1 MRSQIKPHIIKI
13 ITSGRLLRIKRALAE
28 GRRKRGGSEHT
39 VTVYLRINDPY
50 SYILLQTL
58 KEFSAR
64 YAIIFDFRSV
74 LRLQSDMYP
83 APELWEKNAFA
94 DASFLAQGQQLDF
107 PTTRPQYSP
116 EQDLQFT
123 AQLLHWEL
131 QPGYLDNAEALFKAY
146 WHQDKSQLNSLVDEK
161 ISSHAECYQH
171 HLQANENLLV
181 SNGHYLSAM
190 LHYGE
195 KPAAEWYW
203 GLNRIEYL
211 ASRLNELGL
220 DHSPSSP
227 ALFTRNN
234 NTAVGAETVT
244 ANTRQ
249 NSKELILYW
258 SARSP
263 YSYLGIVRARRL
275 AAKYHLELIVKPVL
289 PMIMRRMQVPS
300 TKSFYILNDTKREA
314 NKHGL
319 PFGFVADPLGNGVE
333 RCYAL
338 VEFAQSAGRGNEFL
352 ECFARGVWAQGIR
365 AETDAGLQKIVEMA
379 GLNWQQ
385 AKPLLDSDNWRYAV
399 QKNLVEMYGND
410 LWGVPSFRYGEVKVF
425 GQDRLDRIEQA
436 IVGDG

>member
-1 MRSQIKPHIIKI
+1 MRSHIKPYIINI
-13 ITSGRLLRIKRALAE
+13 ITSSRLLRLKRGLAE
-28 GRRKRGGSEHT
+28 RRRIRSGSDHT
-39 VTVYLRINDPY
+39 VTVYLRINDPH

-64 YAIIFDFRSV
+64 YAIKFDFRSV

-94 DASFLAQGQQLDF
+94 DASFLAQRQQLDF
-107 PTTRPQYSP
+107 PDTRPQYSA
-116 EQDLQFT
+116 EQDLQIT

-146 WHQDKSQLNSLVDEK
+146 WHQDQSQLDSLLDQK
-161 ISSHAECYQH
+161 ISDHAECYQH
-171 HLQANENLLV
+171 HLQANENLLK

-190 LHYGE
+190 LHYGD

-211 ASRLNELGL
+211 ESRLSELGL
-220 DHSPSSP
+220 DGAPNSPP
-227 ALFTRNN
+227 LFSCDDTLTTDDQAVATNAG
-234 NTAVGAETVT
+234 TAG
-244 ANTRQ
+244 
-249 NSKELILYW
+249 KELVLYW

-275 AAKYHLELIVKPVL
+275 AAKYQIELVIKPVL

-319 PFGFVADPLGNGVE
+319 PFGFVADPLGKGVE

-338 VEFAQSAGRGNEFL
+338 YEFAQSAGKGNEFM

-365 AETDAGLQKIVEMA
+365 SDTDDGLQKIVEMA
-379 GLNWQQ
+379 GLDWQQ
-385 AKPLLDSDNWRYAV
+385 AKPLLRNDNWRYAV
-399 QKNLVEMYGND
+399 QKNLVEMYSND

-436 IVGDG
+436 IIASN